1 MKKALI
7 WIMVAVFA
15 ISLSFVGAGCAQE
28 AAETTAAAEETTAA
42 ETTAAETT
50 AAEETM
56 AEETMEEMEGL
67 PEKTFTGKDWADV
80 KVGYVMPYLEGW
92 FFYWDIG
99 FKVPMEYN
107 DIYSETVLTYWDP
120 EAELQGVRD
129 FITKGFD
136 AISLQTASPDV
147 AQTAAQIC
155 NEADVPLFI
164 DNTDVAEGPGKAV
177 ADVEMDWVEV
187 GRQFGLGIKDNAF
200 GAKVVAMQGAPGF
213 PVVLK
218 QEDGM
223 QEILDA
229 NPGAYEVV
237 QTEYNKDYSTEVTFN
252 GLSAIIQSGT
262 EFDCVI
268 GGYQEATEASIE
280 AMKAND
286 VSLDDIFVISG
297 NGGPLDEENF
307 IDGDLDAA
315 VSEPVGFHAMLVAT
329 TIIKYLS
336 TGEAPELQ
344 LTPIVWVMRENW
356 QETLIPW
363 EVDESWVPIAEEF
376 VVTGVMNY

>member
-1 MKKALI
+1 MKKTLI
-7 WIMVAVFA
+7 LVMVAVFA
-15 ISLSFVGAGCAQE
+15 ISLSFVGVGCAQE
-28 AAETTAAAEETTAA
+28 AAETTAAATTAAETTAAATTAA

-50 AAEETM
+50 MAAEET
-56 AEETMEEMEGL
+56 GL
-67 PEKTFTGKDWADV
+67 PEMTFTGKKWEDV

-92 FFYWDIG
+92 FFYWDLG
-99 FKVPMEYN
+99 FKVPMEAN
-107 DIYSETVLTYWDP
+107 NIYSETILTYWDP

-147 AQTAAQIC
+147 AQSAAQIC
-155 NEADVPLFI
+155 NEAGIPLFI
-164 DNTDVAEGPGKAV
+164 DNTDVAEGPGKAT

-187 GRQFGLGIKDNAF
+187 GRQFGLGIIDNVF

-218 QEDGM
+218 QEQGM
-223 QEILDA
+223 QEVLDA
-229 NPGAYEVV
+229 NPGAFEVV

-252 GLSAIIQSGT
+252 GLSAIIQSGK
-262 EFDCVI
+262 EFNCVI

-297 NGGPLDEENF
+297 NGGPLDEANF

-329 TIIKYLS
+329 TILTYLS

-344 LTPIVWVMRENW
+344 LTPIVWVERENW
-356 QETLIPW
+356 EETLIPW
-363 EVDESWVPIAEEF
+363 EVDETWIPVAANF
-376 VVTGVMNY
+376 VKTGVLEY